1 MPVISTCGPTSRNGC
16 NRPSSAGRR
25 TSHRSPLRPVRSS
38 YAANPERF
46 QSGTPNV
53 PSLYSARAGYE
64 IVASIG
70 VPAIRARSLALT
82 RRIIDAAQ
90 AAGYRLNTPLDDR
103 ERGGSVI
110 LDVPNAAA
118 VADALIARG
127 VIIDY
132 RPGAGIRMAPHFYN
146 TEQEIDHAMATLAEI
161 VGSSA

>member
-1 MPVISTCGPTSRNGC
+1 M
-16 NRPSSAGRR
+16 
-25 TSHRSPLRPVRSS
+25 
-38 YAANPERF
+38 
-46 QSGTPNV
+46 

-70 VPAIRARSLALT
+70 VPAIRERSLALT
-82 RRIIDAAQ
+82 RRLIDAAQ
-90 AAGYRLNTPLDDR
+90 AAGYRLNTPTGDH

-110 LDVPNAAA
+110 IDVPDGSA
-118 VADALIARG
+118 VADALIRQG

-146 TEQEIDHAMATLAEI
+146 TEAEIDHVMETLREI